1 VLKSNIKI
9 HNKNKSN
16 KKSVGGNNFHKY
28 ITFYRELLLQNDEN
42 NLRDVFKS
50 IKELLSF
57 SEKIFSSPAVAEV
70 FFYFCLNGAS
80 TAWIIQN
87 KLGMPEATVYRAIKS
102 LRSIGI
108 ISPAL
113 KISKIKSSKGGPRP
127 TVWVLEGGSM
137 EEVASTI
144 RLHYKMLSPK
154 FLVAEEVAQT
164 ILDEYINRRKIDE
177 ITYKEIVMQI
187 KELRIP
193 FRTPDIAN
201 LAANYLNDKGIKVW
215 R

>member
-1 VLKSNIKI
+1 MLKSKLKI
-9 HNKNKSN
+9 HNKSSY
-16 KKSVGGNNFHKY
+16 KKSFDENNFHRY
-28 ITFYRELLLQNDEN
+28 IEFYRKLLLQNDKN
-42 NLRDVFKS
+42 NLKEFFSS
-50 IKELLSF
+50 IKDLLSF
-57 SEKIFSSPAVAEV
+57 SEKIFSSPTIAEV

-87 KLGMPEATVYRAIKS
+87 KLGIPEATVYRAIKR

-113 KISKIKSSKGGPRP
+113 KISKIKNSKGGPRP
-127 TVWVLEGGSM
+127 TVWALEGTSM
-137 EEVASTI
+137 KEVADTI
-144 RLHYKMLSPK
+144 KLHYKMLSPK

-177 ITYKEIVMQI
+177 ITYKEIIMQV